1 MVDKQQNPENN
12 LNLPASTSSEDNVDF
27 LELDESAL
35 TPSAPAPDV
44 STDMVVLLEPPAST
58 GSDSDIQFG
67 PASSPPTR
75 DEHPTVAVDRD
86 HVLHE
91 DSPNVL
97 TSEDSGISLVAD
109 SGISLASDSGISLAS
124 DSGISLASDSGISL
138 VADSGI
144 SLESTT
150 AGRAEPTV
158 ADAGAATEQF
168 SMSDEP
174 YKLADDADA
183 TQPFVMDATKSDE
196 IPALDQTVLT
206 DAPLSFSG
214 KIEAGATVEELEVAD
229 DLEQVTA
236 EQPEFASISETDEVA
251 DIEEAEE
258 LVDVTDEA
266 FGLEGEEAIEEV
278 GESQA
283 ELPTA
288 PTRPKPSEP
297 AWGALVGVSVIA
309 ASLFV
314 GVNVW
319 LVWEG
324 LSTMWTGDAPSD
336 PANMLI
342 STLAGLM

>member
-1 MVDKQQNPENN
+1 MVDKQQNPESNI
-12 LNLPASTSSEDNVDF
+12 NLPKPTPSEDNVDF

-35 TPSAPAPDV
+35 TPPAPAPDV
-44 STDMVVLLEPPAST
+44 SSDMVVLLEPPTSS

-67 PASSPPTR
+67 PASTPPTM

-86 HVLHE
+86 HVLHD

-124 DSGISLASDSGISL
+124 DSGISL

-150 AGRAEPTV
+150 AGQAEPTV
-158 ADAGAATEQF
+158 ADVGAATEQF
-168 SMSDEP
+168 SMSDDSFQ
-174 YKLADDADA
+174 LAGDADA
-183 TQPFVMDATKSDE
+183 TQPFVMEPTGSDE
-196 IPALDQTVLT
+196 IPGLDQTVLT
-206 DAPLSFSG
+206 EAPLSFSG

-236 EQPEFASISETDEVA
+236 EQPEFASISETDEAAEV
-251 DIEEAEE
+251 EEAEE
-258 LVDVTDEA
+258 FVDVTDEA
-266 FGLEGEEAIEEV
+266 FGLEGEEAIEEA

-297 AWGALVGVSVIA
+297 AWGALVGASVIA
-309 ASLFV
+309 ACLLV
-314 GVNVW
+314 GANVW

-324 LSTMWTGDAPSD
+324 LTTMWTGDAPSD